1 MIIGDKIEVNAI
13 NIQKVEKGKEKAS
26 GERSDEVLFK
36 DQVSVSDK
44 AKEIGRLQLEV
55 SKIPDVRADR
65 VDEIK
70 NAMDAGAYNVKGEA
84 VAGKFL
90 QEAVIDSII

>member
-1 MIIGDKIEVNAI
+1 MIIGDRMEVNAV
-13 NIQKVEKGKEKAS
+13 NFQKVEKGKEKVS

-36 DQVSVSDK
+36 DQVSVSEK

-55 SKIPDVRADR
+55 SKIPEIRSDR